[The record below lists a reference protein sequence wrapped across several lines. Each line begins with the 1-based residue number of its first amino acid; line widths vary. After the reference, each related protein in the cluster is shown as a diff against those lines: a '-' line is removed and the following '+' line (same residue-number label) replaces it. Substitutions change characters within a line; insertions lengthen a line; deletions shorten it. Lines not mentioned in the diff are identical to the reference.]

1 MDIFHQAM
9 VEILEY
15 YLEQPTEMLREKLG
29 IYVDYIQE
37 EHLKLSE
44 FGEKIAKRLADE
56 K

>member
-1 MDIFHQAM
+1 MDPFLSMQKEAHARC
-9 VEILEY
+9 V
-15 YLEQPTEMLREKLG
+15 G